1 MLVLCITLLVMGC
14 GGSSTPPPHMVGGT
28 PAGTYLVSVVG
39 SDANHNPV
47 LVATIPLNV
56 Q

>member
-1 MLVLCITLLVMGC
+1 MTTFLLATGC
-14 GGSSTPPPHMVGGT
+14 GGKSTPPPSTGAT
-28 PAGTYLVSVVG
+28 PSGTYLVSVTG
-39 SDANHNPV
+39 TDTNHNQV